1 MSKVK
6 GAGSDKAAVKTAEA
20 DIRQAD
26 IRPATSLGD
35 IVDYTTSLPIV
46 PERDGRQHPDPATA
60 QTVAN
65 MVFCG
70 QTQDTIC
77 RVLKMGMDTLYK
89 HYKHELETGQY
100 AMVQKIAG
108 SLAQRALAGSDTA
121 AIFLLKTR
129 GAGKFTERQ
138 NVELSGSVEV
148 THKAELVSQL
158 AGMITQGITIDAEPV
173 EQKKGAEAP

>member
-1 MSKVK
+1 M
-6 GAGSDKAAVKTAEA
+6 
-20 DIRQAD
+20 
-26 IRPATSLGD
+26 
-35 IVDYTTSLPIV
+35 PIV
-46 PERDGRQHPDPATA
+46 LQKDARQHPDPATA

-89 HYKHELETGQY
+89 HYKHELETGQH

-129 GAGKFTERQ
+129 GAGRFTERQ
-138 NVELSGSVEV
+138 TLDVSVEV
-148 THKAELVSQL
+148 AHKTELVTEL
-158 AGMITQGITIDAEPV
+158 AGMIGRGITIDAEP
-173 EQKKGAEAP
+173 EPELEKKEGA

>member
-1 MSKVK
+1 MSKGK
-6 GAGSDKAAVKTAEA
+6 GAGSDKAAVKAAET
-20 DIRQAD
+20 DIRQGD
-26 IRPATSLGD
+26 IRQTTSLGD
-35 IVDYTTSLPIV
+35 IVDYTTSMPIV
-46 PERDGRQHPDPATA
+46 LQKDARQHPDPATA

-89 HYKHELETGQY
+89 HYKHELETGQH

-138 NVELSGSVEV
+138 TLDVSVEV
-148 THKAELVSQL
+148 THKSELVTEL
-158 AGMITQGITIDAEPV
+158 AGMIGRGITIDAEPV
-173 EQKKGAEAP
+173 DEKKGA

>member
-1 MSKVK
+1 MSKGK
-6 GAGSDKAAVKTAEA
+6 GAGSKKASVMESQGDIIQAEQA
-20 DIRQAD
+20 AD
-26 IRPATSLGD
+26 IRPPATLGD
-35 IVDYTTSLPIV
+35 IVDYTTNLPIV
-46 PERDGRQHPDPATA
+46 PVKDNRQHPDPATA

-70 QTQDTIC
+70 QTQETIC

-129 GAGKFTERQ
+129 GNGKFVERQ
-138 NVELSGSVEV
+138 QVDMSVEV
-148 THKAELVSQL
+148 THKAELVNQL
-158 AGMITQGITIDAEPV
+158 AGMITKGITIDAEP
-173 EQKKGAEAP
+173 EPAKK

>member
-1 MSKVK
+1 MSKGK
-6 GAGSDKAAVKTAEA
+6 GAGSEKAAVKTAEA
-20 DIRQAD
+20 DISNGD
-26 IRPATSLGD
+26 IRQIASLGD

-46 PERDGRQHPDPATA
+46 PQKDGRQHPDPATA

-129 GAGKFTERQ
+129 GQGKFVERQ
-138 NVELSGSVEV
+138 AVDMNVEV
-148 THKAELVSQL
+148 THKSELVSQL
-158 AGMITQGITIDAEPV
+158 AGMITQGITIDSEPV
-173 EQKKGAEAP
+173 DEKKGAEAPP

>member
-1 MSKVK
+1 M
-6 GAGSDKAAVKTAEA
+6 
-20 DIRQAD
+20 
-26 IRPATSLGD
+26 
-35 IVDYTTSLPIV
+35 PIV
-46 PERDGRQHPDPATA
+46 LQKDARQHPDPATA

-89 HYKHELETGQY
+89 HYKHELETGQH

-138 NVELSGSVEV
+138 ALDVSVEV
-148 THKAELVSQL
+148 THKAELVTEL
-158 AGMITQGITIDAEPV
+158 ANMIGRGVTIDAEP
-173 EQKKGAEAP
+173 EPEPEKKEGA

>member
-1 MSKVK
+1 MSKGK
-6 GAGSDKAAVKTAEA
+6 GAGSDKTAVKAAEA
-20 DIRQAD
+20 DIRQGD
-26 IRPATSLGD
+26 IRHTTSLGD
-35 IVDYTTSLPIV
+35 IVDYTTSMPIV
-46 PERDGRQHPDPATA
+46 PQKDGRQHPDPATA

-89 HYKHELETGQY
+89 HYKHELETGQH

-138 NVELSGSVEV
+138 ALDVSVEV
-148 THKAELVSQL
+148 THKAELVTEL
-158 AGMITQGITIDAEPV
+158 AGMIGRGIVIDAEPV
-173 EQKKGAEAP
+173 DEKKGA

>member
-1 MSKVK
+1 MSKGK

-20 DIRQAD
+20 DIRQGD
-26 IRPATSLGD
+26 IRQTTSLGD

-46 PERDGRQHPDPATA
+46 LQKDARQHPDPATA

-89 HYKHELETGQY
+89 HYKHELETGQH

-138 NVELSGSVEV
+138 TLDVSVEV
-148 THKAELVSQL
+148 THKAELVTEL
-158 AGMITQGITIDAEPV
+158 AGMIGRGIVIDAEPV
-173 EQKKGAEAP
+173 DEKKGA

>member
-1 MSKVK
+1 MSKGK
-6 GAGSDKAAVKTAEA
+6 GAGSEKAAIKTAEA
-20 DIRQAD
+20 DIRQGD
-26 IRPATSLGD
+26 IRQATSLGD

-46 PERDGRQHPDPATA
+46 PTKDGRQHPDPATA

-77 RVLKMGMDTLYK
+77 RVLKMGK
-89 HYKHELETGQY
+89 HYKHELETGQH

-129 GAGKFTERQ
+129 GAGKFVERQ
-138 NVELSGSVEV
+138 AVDMNVEV
-148 THKAELVSQL
+148 THKAELVTQL
-158 AGMITQGITIDAEPV
+158 AGMIGKGITIDAEPIN
-173 EQKKGAEAP
+173 EKKGAEAP

>member
-1 MSKVK
+1 MSKGK
-6 GAGSDKAAVKTAEA
+6 AAGSEKAAIKAAEDDIRKG
-20 DIRQAD
+20 DIRQ
-26 IRPATSLGD
+26 ATSLGD

-46 PERDGRQHPDPATA
+46 PTKDGRQHPDPATA

-70 QTQDTIC
+70 QTQETIC

-138 NVELSGSVEV
+138 SLDVSVEV
-148 THKAELVSQL
+148 THKSELVTEL
-158 AGMITQGITIDAEPV
+158 AGLIGRGITIDAEPLD
-173 EQKKGAEAP
+173 EKKEGA

>member
-1 MSKVK
+1 MSKGK
-6 GAGSDKAAVKTAEA
+6 GAGSQKAAVKTAEA
-20 DIRQAD
+20 DISNGD

-46 PERDGRQHPDPATA
+46 PQKDGRQHPDQATA

-70 QTQDTIC
+70 QTQETIC

-89 HYKHELETGQY
+89 HYKHELETGQH

-108 SLAQRALAGSDTA
+108 SLAQRALGGSDTA

-129 GAGKFTERQ
+129 GGGKFVERQ
-138 NVELSGSVEV
+138 QVDMSVEV

-158 AGMITQGITIDAEPV
+158 AGMITQGVTIDAEPI
-173 EQKKGAEAP
+173 EQKKGAE